1 MRPIFLR
8 KNSYSRSNYLSLNV
22 YRARQTKG
30 WIFMFKNNYDAVE
43 FGARIKGLRKKSK
56 MTQETLADLLYL
68 SVDSISRME
77 NGKVMC
83 MPEHLVHICEIFN
96 VTTDYLYF
104 GKMVFS
110 QIPNT
115 VHEKINKMLVEC
127 DESELVRLEQ
137 VISLFLN
144 K

>member
-1 MRPIFLR
+1 
-8 KNSYSRSNYLSLNV
+8 
-22 YRARQTKG
+22 
-30 WIFMFKNNYDAVE
+30 MFKYNYDAGE

-96 VTTDYLYF
+96 VSTDYLYF
-104 GKMVFS
+104 GDDNFTIRKNDVVNNINRML
-110 QIPNT
+110 T
-115 VHEKINKMLVEC
+115 RCDDAELEK
-127 DESELVRLEQ
+127 LEQ
-137 VISLFLN
+137 VVALFIR

>member
-1 MRPIFLR
+1 
-8 KNSYSRSNYLSLNV
+8 
-22 YRARQTKG
+22 
-30 WIFMFKNNYDAVE
+30 MFKNNYDAGE

-96 VTTDYLYF
+96 VNTDYLYF
-104 GKMVFS
+104 GKMGFS